1 MNDSKMT
8 PTELKATWGLGAVF
22 TLRMLGMFMVLP
34 ILASYGR
41 ELKDANELLLG
52 LAIGIYGIS
61 QAICQIPFGLMS
73 DRFGRKQ
80 LIIAGLLIF
89 IAGSV
94 IAAMTDSIWGIIIGR
109 ALQGAGAISA
119 AIMALLSDL
128 TSEQNRTKA
137 MAFMGISF
145 GITFAIALVL
155 GPIITHAIGLHGLF
169 WGISLLAFGGILIT
183 RFAVPDS
190 RYHSVN
196 RETHFIK
203 NSVQTVINNR
213 QLVKLNF
220 GIFCLHTL
228 LMANFVALPLVM
240 IDSGL
245 AANQHWKIY
254 LLTLLLAFITV
265 LPFVIYAEKQRRM
278 KQVFLLCIGIL
289 FISELTFC
297 FSKQQFWLIVLG
309 LQLFFI
315 AFNVMEALLPSLIS
329 KEAPAGYKGTAMGL
343 YSTSQFLGVALGGI
357 LGGWLFQLNGASLI
371 FMAGLILCTCWFFI
385 SLNMHQPAYTS
396 SIRLLLP
403 QQIKDVNLLQS
414 QLMNEPG
421 VREVMFDLKALSA
434 YIKID
439 KKIISRQQLETIINN
454 Q

>member
-1 MNDSKMT
+1 
-8 PTELKATWGLGAVF
+8 
-22 TLRMLGMFMVLP
+22 
-34 ILASYGR
+34 
-41 ELKDANELLLG
+41 
-52 LAIGIYGIS
+52 
-61 QAICQIPFGLMS
+61 
-73 DRFGRKQ
+73 
-80 LIIAGLLIF
+80 
-89 IAGSV
+89 
-94 IAAMTDSIWGIIIGR
+94 
-109 ALQGAGAISA
+109 
-119 AIMALLSDL
+119 
-128 TSEQNRTKA
+128 
-137 MAFMGISF
+137 
-145 GITFAIALVL
+145 
-155 GPIITHAIGLHGLF
+155 
-169 WGISLLAFGGILIT
+169 
-183 RFAVPDS
+183 
-190 RYHSVN
+190 
-196 RETHFIK
+196 
-203 NSVQTVINNR
+203 
-213 QLVKLNF
+213 
-220 GIFCLHTL
+220 
-228 LMANFVALPLVM
+228 
-240 IDSGL
+240 
-245 AANQHWKIY
+245 
-254 LLTLLLAFITV
+254 
-265 LPFVIYAEKQRRM
+265 
-278 KQVFLLCIGIL
+278 L

-357 LGGWLFQLNGASLI
+357 LGGWLFQLNGASLV
-371 FMAGLILCTCWFFI
+371 FMAGLILCTYWFFI